1 MLRLAT
7 PLRSGLLSSAIRRHS
22 ACCGGEHKMSEAE
35 LKMSKLL
42 TEGIDG
48 CTRVEVHDVSSEYA
62 TNYNRHT
69 TDYKIY
75 TTNYNNHTTNYNR
88 HTIN

>member
-1 MLRLAT
+1 
-7 PLRSGLLSSAIRRHS
+7 
-22 ACCGGEHKMSEAE
+22 MSEAE